1 MAKFLTYAQK
11 DAVKLTENEYYSENW
26 QSVLLKM
33 LRFQRP
39 LVANAQK
46 MTQISLQND
55 PN

>member
-11 DAVKLTENEYYSENW
+11 DAVKLTENEYYEENW

-39 LVANAQK
+39 LVANA
-46 MTQISLQND
+46 
-55 PN
+55 